1 MRSARRWM
9 SYQMYGPFC
18 GNKCSKHPQKRHQR
32 RPPSTSSFDFSFG
45 HKVQARKY
53 SVMQN
58 AFVQRSVGLA
68 GGAQGRMGGDRRRPL
83 NIERSFGIRL
93 GIQNAVHFLP
103 VDGSKNSPTLHRR
116 VNGAE
121 RAANG

>member
-1 MRSARRWM
+1 MFLFFL
-9 SYQMYGPFC
+9 QC
-18 GNKCSKHPQKRHQR
+18 
-32 RPPSTSSFDFSFG
+32 TD
-45 HKVQARKY
+45 
-53 SVMQN
+53 
-58 AFVQRSVGLA
+58 RSVATSAANAPKSGSSHRLA
-68 GGAQGRMGGDRRRPL
+68 LALALAIRFRPEGTQLCKTHLCNHQGDLGRMGGDRRRPL